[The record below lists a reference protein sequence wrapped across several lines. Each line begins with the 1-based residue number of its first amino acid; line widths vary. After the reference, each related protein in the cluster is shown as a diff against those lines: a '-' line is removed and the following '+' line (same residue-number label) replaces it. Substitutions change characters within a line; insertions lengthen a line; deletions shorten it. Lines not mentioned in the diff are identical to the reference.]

1 MTDHFVWVRQMA
13 CWMFAFDFLI
23 FESSQHPR
31 QVSNLLSEKP
41 HVTRTWFEH
50 ATFWTGVRRA
60 TFAPPGL
67 LSIEKIVTVLYLKFY
82 RVYHV
87 SGRHVCA
94 HSKEHEI
101 WTKTG
106 PKTTSR
112 TRQMLLKIIYSNV
125 IWPSSRPKNTK
136 NLNFWF
142 FATLIGP
149 KCTIF
154 SL

>member
-13 CWMFAFDFLI
+13 CWMFTFDFLI

-106 PKTTSR
+106 PERVFEEVTYVWTFYWTKRPYTPSVVR
-112 TRQMLLKIIYSNV
+112 TPHPRNGRWTRYPLCHD
-125 IWPSSRPKNTK
+125 R
-136 NLNFWF
+136 
-142 FATLIGP
+142 
-149 KCTIF
+149 
-154 SL
+154 SLC